1 VGAPTIGVDVGG
13 TKLLTVVLDDAGS
26 VVTTTRHP
34 TPRGP
39 EPLLDGIA
47 AAVTEIAAGSGLDG
61 DVRVGV
67 GVAGLV
73 DRRGVLRHGP
83 NQPGIRELDVQGGLV
98 ERLGDRVAVDN
109 DANCALRAE
118 LELGAARGVADAV
131 LVTLGT
137 GIGGAVAVDGRIVRG
152 ANGMAGEP
160 GHTMVDPTGPPCPC
174 GLRGCWERYASGA
187 GLARMA
193 RDAAEAGRLEAVL
206 ARVGGDVAAIHG
218 EDVVALAEAGDE
230 QAAAVMAEFAW
241 WTAVGV
247 ANLVAVLDP
256 DLVLLGGGLIDAADL
271 WLAETR
277 RRLPEVL
284 VASAHRTVPPVERAT
299 HGSAAAALGA
309 GLLARRGS

>member
-1 VGAPTIGVDVGG
+1 MAAPTIGVDVGG
-13 TKLLTVVLDDAGS
+13 TKLLTVVLDDRGS
-26 VVTTTRHP
+26 IPATTRHP
-34 TPRGP
+34 TPRGADA
-39 EPLLDGIA
+39 LLDGIA
-47 AAVTEIAAGSGLDG
+47 AAVTEVSAGSGLAG

-73 DRRGVLRHGP
+73 DHRGVLRHGP
-83 NQPGIRELDVQGGLV
+83 NQPGIRELDVLAGLE
-98 ERLGDRVAVDN
+98 ERLGERVAVDN

-118 LELGAARGVADAV
+118 LELGAARGRSDAL

-137 GIGGAVAVDGRIVRG
+137 GIGGAVAVEGRIVRG
-152 ANGMAGEP
+152 ANGMAGEA

-193 RDAAEAGRLEAVL
+193 RDTAEAGRLDAVL

-218 EDVVALAEAGDE
+218 EDVVAVARAGDE
-230 QAAAVMAEFAW
+230 QAIAVMGEFGW

-256 DLVLLGGGLIDAADL
+256 EIVLLGGGLIDAADL

-277 RRLPEVL
+277 RRLPELL
-284 VASAHRTVPPVERAT
+284 VASAHRTVPPVDPAT

-309 GLLARRGS
+309 ALLAAATG